1 MDSVKAAVHNVSE
14 AVFPGIHISYKN
26 KGAINRSDEIV
37 TSLPL
42 QMCLYF
48 NVYFSPFWLLIHLF
62 TLFEKFLQLSQL
74 YKILLLTV
82 VIVLTPVE
90 IARLY
95 LGYVGNLTEKV
106 PELAGFWLLTVFLQ
120 FPLHCFLLFHEE
132 KALFPAER
140 TVNILMMIFVILE
153 IIFGYLT
160 VKAIA
165 RHQSRKFQQHIMKAE
180 DVSPCQ
186 SVLQVAT

>member
-26 KGAINRSDEIV
+26 KAVINRSDEV
-37 TSLPL
+37 QSSLPL
-42 QMCLYF
+42 QLCLYF
-48 NVYFSPFWLLIHLF
+48 NVYFSPFWLLIHIS
-62 TLFEKFLQLSQL
+62 TLCEKFLLLSQL

-82 VIVLTPVE
+82 LAVVLPVE

-95 LGYVGNLTEKV
+95 WGYVGNLTEKV

-120 FPLHCFLLFHEE
+120 FPLHCFLLFHEG
-132 KALFPAER
+132 KIIFPAER
-140 TVNILMMIFVILE
+140 TIKILMMIFVILE
-153 IIFGYLT
+153 IIFGYYA

-165 RHQSRKFQQHIMKAE
+165 RHQSRKFQQHIMKLE

-186 SVLQVAT
+186 NVHQTVS